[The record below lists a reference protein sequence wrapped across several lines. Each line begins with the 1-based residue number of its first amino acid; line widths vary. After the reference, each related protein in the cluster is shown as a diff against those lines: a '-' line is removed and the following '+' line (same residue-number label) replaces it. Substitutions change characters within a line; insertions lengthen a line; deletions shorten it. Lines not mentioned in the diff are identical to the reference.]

1 MLVEFI
7 VMGFEF
13 YTIRYTIE
21 QKYSLSLEMRILKVM
36 LNSIIRL
43 KLIYILSHE
52 VVFKTH
58 LSFYV
63 EETMMYTPLI
73 FSIPRTFIKAYET
86 MKLICP

>member
-36 LNSIIRL
+36 LNYTI
-43 KLIYILSHE
+43 KTHIYII
-52 VVFKTH
+52 T
-58 LSFYV
+58 
-63 EETMMYTPLI
+63 
-73 FSIPRTFIKAYET
+73 
-86 MKLICP
+86 